1 MYSNMLKIMMTDT
14 ILLHDCR
21 LAKDLAW
28 EEKK

>member
-1 MYSNMLKIMMTDT
+1 MLKTMMADA

-21 LAKDLAW
+21 FAKDLAW